1 MAMITDPDLMAVG
14 TEITIDTSART
25 FTLVEAGDLV
35 AKDGVDANALWS
47 FFVDLW
53 ATATYQPYPFPM
65 NKIDNRSGQYIFG
78 RDPGGNYNGWK
89 PASDAT
95 RQMIRNGGWSEYS
108 SGGVLNRQYFGAVLQ
123 GAAPSGAQ
131 LYYQKASGGAA
142 ANYTFTDLPNEA
154 IQVYG
159 DASNGNFDSRTYFKS
174 FLRTQGYT
182 FDDSSLTDISE
193 TATGAYKLPFGI
205 NSSSDLD
212 ITAADAVVTKSETI
226 TAASWT
232 GGTATFTATAHG
244 YSVGDIVVISGV
256 TPSAYNRH
264 GAITAADANTFGI
277 AIAADPG
284 TYTSGGTA
292 KSGYDKVVAKYFASA
307 FAKDIDSATDRSFG
321 IVIEIGTHSGVDGS
335 MTATGTVL
343 TSAIGGIDTGGYF
356 TGGTLKVWEGTNA
369 GTYTVASVTATTITI
384 SGTTFAATESS
395 SSFTLYP
402 AGGLGLSL
410 QEAYTKV
417 QYLLRQNSNINSVS
431 GGTSVTGKTADL
443 LLNFV
448 GPSLKC
454 GFYAP
459 TNGAGGGT
467 GVVVEGVTDAELN
480 SIVFYDN
487 GGTARE
493 YPYASAGTFAFNA
506 PLIGGYYKLYYTTT
520 PGGDDF
526 GEATAVVVNDKDGN
540 PIQGT
545 ISGASVSF
553 SFDYTNNTQGGYS
566 GSTSRNVTLVWGNPN
581 SAKPGISTGTIT
593 QSKAISIAAVAETDP
608 SYVA

>member
-1 MAMITDPDLMAVG
+1 MAMITDPDLIAVG
-14 TEITIDTSART
+14 IEITIDTGART

-47 FFVDLW
+47 FFVDIW

-65 NKIDNRSGQYIFG
+65 NKVDNRSGQYAFG

-89 PASDAT
+89 PATDAT

-123 GAAPSGAQ
+123 GSAPAGAQ

-159 DASNGNFDSRTYFKS
+159 DATNGNFDSRTFFKS
-174 FLRTQGYT
+174 FLRAQGYT
-182 FDDSSLTDISE
+182 FDDSSLVDISE

-205 NSSSDLD
+205 NSSADLD
-212 ITAADAVVTKSETI
+212 ITDADADVTRSASI
-226 TAASWT
+226 TNATWA
-232 GGTATFTATAHG
+232 GGVATFTAASHG
-244 YSVGDIVVISGV
+244 FSNGDPVVVSSV
-256 TPSAYNRH
+256 TPSGFNRH
-264 GAITAADANTFGI
+264 GVVSNVAAGAFDLSI
-277 AIAADPG
+277 SSDPG
-284 TYTSGGTA
+284 AYTSGGTVNA
-292 KSGYDKVVAKYFASA
+292 AYDKVGVRYFSGA
-307 FAKDIDSATDRSFG
+307 FSKDIDSATDRNFG
-321 IVIEIGTHSGVDGS
+321 IVIEAGTHSGIDGS
-335 MTATGTVL
+335 MTAAGTVL
-343 TSAIGGIDTGGYF
+343 TSAAGGIDTGGFYA
-356 TGGTLKVWEGTNA
+356 GGTLKVWEGTNA
-369 GTYTVASVTATTITI
+369 GTYNVASVTGTTITI
-384 SGTTFAATESS
+384 SGTTFAASESN

-410 QEAYTKV
+410 QQIYTKI
-417 QYLLRQNSNINSVS
+417 QYLLRQASDIDLTA
-431 GGTSVTGKTADL
+431 GSVTGKTADL

-454 GFYAP
+454 GFFAP
-459 TNGAGGGT
+459 SNPNGGGS
-467 GVVVEGVTDAELN
+467 GVLVEGIRDADLN

-487 GGTARE
+487 AAAARE
-493 YPYASAGTFAFNA
+493 YPYASAGTFSFNA

-526 GEATAVVVNDKDGN
+526 GEATAIVVDNKDGVD
-540 PIQGT
+540 IAGT
-545 ISGASVSF
+545 ITGASVSF
-553 SFDYTNNTQGGYS
+553 SFDFSNNTQGGYS
-566 GSTSRNVTLVWGNPN
+566 GGTERNVTLVWGNPG

-593 QSKAISIAAVAETDP
+593 QSKSISIAAVAETDP